1 MNPTDTDPS
10 KMSGDTLPDTATLT
24 QHPIATIIPAPTAD
38 EFDEILADIKA
49 HGLLQ
54 PIVLFEGMV
63 LEGWTRFRC
72 CQRLGISLRTEPFT
86 GIDPRAYVI
95 SLNVKRRHLT
105 PSQRAAIVAD
115 LATFSHG
122 GDRSNGSRDPSAKTI
137 AEVAREAQISPAT
150 MKRFRYVREHGTPK
164 EIAAVKAGTMTVTE
178 ATQAIRDREARE
190 SAQTTALVP
199 TTKPAPAYTKPP
211 TPLVPP
217 TKPAPAYEKPPTP
230 LVPERTRADAA
241 ARMVVDQ
248 AERFDEALR
257 WERRDD
263 LLADAVAAL
272 GKAADLK
279 ALLIAITERTLAL
292 AKAIEANEA
301 KAAKAAKQSPKTK
314 TATKT
319 TAKKE
324 K

>member
-1 MNPTDTDPS
+1 
-10 KMSGDTLPDTATLT
+10 
-24 QHPIATIIPAPTAD
+24 
-38 EFDEILADIKA
+38 
-49 HGLLQ
+49 
-54 PIVLFEGMV
+54 
-63 LEGWTRFRC
+63 
-72 CQRLGISLRTEPFT
+72 
-86 GIDPRAYVI
+86 
-95 SLNVKRRHLT
+95 
-105 PSQRAAIVAD
+105 
-115 LATFSHG
+115 
-122 GDRSNGSRDPSAKTI
+122 
-137 AEVAREAQISPAT
+137 
-150 MKRFRYVREHGTPK
+150 
-164 EIAAVKAGTMTVTE
+164 
-178 ATQAIRDREARE
+178 
-190 SAQTTALVP
+190 
-199 TTKPAPAYTKPP
+199 
-211 TPLVPP
+211 
-217 TKPAPAYEKPPTP
+217 
-230 LVPERTRADAA
+230 
-241 ARMVVDQ
+241 MVVDQ